1 MGIDISTEL
10 LTFNSLAKFK
20 SSFVPFY
27 FTTYVPST
35 TYEGD
40 NTVLLQQTAKYLLF
54 KFDVSKNYENINKT
68 FKNTDWE
75 SISKAI

>member
-1 MGIDISTEL
+1 
-10 LTFNSLAKFK
+10 
-20 SSFVPFY
+20 VPFY
-27 FTTYVPST
+27 FTSYAPST

-54 KFDVSKNYENINKT
+54 KFDVNKNYENVNKT
-68 FKNTDWE
+68 LKSSDWE